1 MSVFFVGDPHLGHK
15 NIAKFRPWVKST
27 EDNTNIFCKHW
38 QNTINKNDIIYV
50 MGDAA
55 FSDEALNVYKSL
67 RGRKILIK
75 GNHDD
80 YVSTKLQAE
89 VFDEIHGMLSYKR
102 VWLTHCPI
110 HPHEMRGRLAN
121 VHGHVHLKSVKK
133 KTWYGSLRDDPQYIN
148 TCVDHVYE
156 KTKGRTIFTSLD
168 EIKAKI
174 NIK

>member
-1 MSVFFVGDPHLGHK
+1 M
-15 NIAKFRPWVKST
+15 
-27 EDNTNIFCKHW
+27 EDNTDIFCKHW
-38 QNTINKNDIIYV
+38 QKTIRKNDIVYV

-55 FSDEALNVYKSL
+55 FSDEALEVYKKL
-67 RGRKILIK
+67 LGRKILIK

-89 VFDEIHGMLSYKR
+89 VFDEIHGMLSYKK

-110 HPHEMRGRLAN
+110 HPDEMRGRAGN
-121 VHGHVHLKSVKK
+121 VHGHVHSKSIKK
-133 KTWYGSLRDDPQYIN
+133 KTWYGSSYDDPKYIN

-168 EIKAKI
+168 EIKTKI
-174 NIK
+174 NTK

>member
-1 MSVFFVGDPHLGHK
+1 MSVFFIGDPHLGHK

-27 EDNTNIFCKHW
+27 EENTTIFCRFW
-38 QNTINKNDIIYV
+38 QHTIRKNDIVYV

-55 FSDEALNVYKSL
+55 FSEEALAVYKNL

-80 YVSTKLQAE
+80 YVSTKQQAE

-102 VWLTHCPI
+102 LWLTHCPI
-110 HPHEMRGRLAN
+110 HPDEMRGRVAN
-121 VHGHVHLKSVKK
+121 VHGHVHSKSIKK
-133 KTWYGSLRDDPQYIN
+133 KTWYGALRDDPKYIN

-156 KTKGRTIFTSLD
+156 KTSGYTIFTSLE
-168 EIKAKI
+168 EIKAKL